1 MANNPN
7 NPNNYMKTL
16 YRVYK
21 QSSIIGL
28 PPLIYL
34 GTVTVE
40 PFDDALEAAK
50 EKYPQCASPVVEI
63 ADEGQ
68 RYYQMRRL
76 ERMCGVPASK

>member
-1 MANNPN
+1 MANNPY
-7 NPNNYMKTL
+7 NYMSTV
-16 YRVYK
+16 YRVYN

>member
-1 MANNPN
+1 MANNPY
-7 NPNNYMKTL
+7 NYMSTV